1 MIELLLA
8 YSVAAALISVLVVMA
23 RRNRRQGWRKRR
35 GQWVDVEL
43 SAATRAFEAKETPSH
58 MGDLGRLQQSLTAF
72 GQSTSPEPAKPVK
85 PSVLA

>member
-23 RRNRRQGWRKRR
+23 KRNRRQGWRKQR

-72 GQSTSPEPAKPVK
+72 GQSTSPEPVKPVK